1 MTMSWFDASG
11 FANLAKSAL
20 KEAQKTIDKALD
32 ITEED
37 ASKAHNVSSTRNP
50 DINTDSFFSAWDLQ
64 SSPASLVKKATKM
77 TNSASAWGSFTG
89 SFFENQ
95 GKAGGSS
102 DDSKDS
108 LSKELV
114 SNQPKKSLSLDLGV
128 LAKPNLADSSEKVE
142 TPSNLQSTP
151 EESNEPDGEQIR
163 QEIKNFP
170 PVEVIMRKREPR
182 NTANRLSVI
191 SSESDRRSTDSC
203 DILGSTPDSDPNTMS
218 TSSSVAKL
226 RQSGSFESV
235 EVLTSPSSVDVLGS
249 HSSEQKSSDS
259 VSPIEGDGVEV
270 IPEDEDSVS
279 VEDSY
284 TSASEATLTV
294 TLLDPTML
302 KSTSSLDTSFTEAM
316 SPRDN
321 QNRTLGVIT
330 HMTSAPVDGEAEKKE
345 PIITQPSR
353 LVDKK
358 EVHSKSVEYGTSLQ
372 ARMDYQE
379 VVTQAPRL
387 SVGRISESTSSETD
401 GVVLETSSCEEGTL
415 MGSSGEENTLR
426 LEGVGVSSMLAEAM
440 TEVREQSPISSER
453 SDLVKIGSSEH
464 TSGDE
469 LETTTSSDI
478 EVISSPT
485 PNGSSTA
492 SRQSPSKSAYKS
504 VNIVKILSGKV
515 KGHHRE
521 LSETSS
527 GGSDEYSEVDK
538 LLKRIAEMTEILE
551 ARESKLIDLSRINAD
566 LQEIN
571 CELKSQLEKEKESQE
586 MKNMSEEFTQRLAA
600 LEKKFQQAIREKEAL
615 KKQVDQAK
623 SLAAEKE
630 EELNKDQLIEELR
643 SEGEKLSKQQLTLNN
658 AIKKLRASEKENI
671 KTISNLREQLNS
683 TNQELERNKKAI
695 SAKEEMERMHI
706 EAVHNLT
713 KQNQQLEK
721 ELSLTKSNLSTLT
734 STLVS
739 AQKEI
744 KEKEE
749 AYKALQEK
757 VKTEQDEVE
766 QNLRRELSTELEATQ
781 QQVITLQSALEDM
794 RRQMIE
800 MQEQHSRAEMT
811 HRRERSEL
819 LSRAEA
825 AERRAEAE
833 AETATLAT
841 APLARQV
848 QVLTELQV
856 SARASWE
863 AREAQLNSLI
873 AELETRISSL
883 SLRERSVREEYEASA
898 SLIASL
904 QDKSSSLSQQNET
917 LLKELDS
924 MKGSMEKLRVL
935 KNSEMKKFQQE
946 KERLMNDLEA
956 KKRET
961 TSLKELL
968 SIERAAL
975 DAEKRKCLALQEQLR
990 NSRMQSSPQVGTS
1003 PRSSPTLSLG
1013 RSSISESFAGN
1024 IWSNF
1029 ADDLLETSSNS
1040 GRYDVLRPANN
1051 TSYIENLQA
1060 QLKLRDGDIQQLQ
1073 WEIARLDSE
1082 KTNLRD
1088 EVSSLTAKLEKQ
1100 SADLSSFSLLKT
1112 QYDALLQMYGEKLEE
1127 SQELRM
1133 DLQDVKEMYK
1143 AQIDEL
1149 LSKKEASPPA
1159 S

>member
-1 MTMSWFDASG
+1 MSWFDASG

-37 ASKAHNVSSTRNP
+37 ASKAHNVSSKSS

-64 SSPASLVKKATKM
+64 NSPASLVKKASKM

-95 GKAGGSS
+95 GKIEGSS
-102 DDSKDS
+102 DDSKDNQ
-108 LSKELV
+108 SKEFV

-128 LAKPNLADSSEKVE
+128 LAKPNLVDSSEKTE
-142 TPSNLQSTP
+142 SSSNLPSTP

-330 HMTSAPVDGEAEKKE
+330 HVTSGSVDNESEKKE

-353 LVDKK
+353 LVEKK
-358 EVHSKSVEYGTSLQ
+358 DVHSKSIDYGTSHQ

-387 SVGRISESTSSETD
+387 SVGRISESTSSEPD

-426 LEGVGVSSMLAEAM
+426 MEGVGVSSMLAEAM

-566 LQEIN
+566 LQETN
-571 CELKSQLEKEKESQE
+571 SELKSQLEKEKESQE

-600 LEKKFQQAIREKEAL
+600 LEKKFQQAIREKEVL
-615 KKQVDQAK
+615 KKQVEQAK

-658 AIKKLRASEKENI
+658 AIKKLRATEKENC

-683 TNQELERNKKAI
+683 TNQELERNKKSI

-757 VKTEQDEVE
+757 IKMEQDEVE
-766 QNLRRELSTELEATQ
+766 QTMRREMSTELEATQ

-800 MQEQHSRAEMT
+800 MQEQHSRAEAS
-811 HRRERSEL
+811 HRRERNEL

-825 AERRAEAE
+825 AERRAETE

-873 AELETRISSL
+873 AELETRVSSL
-883 SLRERSVREEYEASA
+883 SSRERSVREEYEASA

-924 MKGSMEKLRVL
+924 MKGSVEKLRVL

-946 KERLMNDLEA
+946 KERLINDLET

-990 NSRMQSSPQVGTS
+990 NSRMQSSPQIGAS

-1013 RSSISESFAGN
+1013 RSSVSESFGGN
-1024 IWSNF
+1024 IWPNF

-1082 KTNLRD
+1082 KTSLRD